1 MQWTLSSKPSFW
13 HQPKITPSNQHQPG
27 KDSEHVGRL
36 DMLDTPPLGHWQT
49 WIFPATAQGQSQ
61 RYWSATLLGHLKV
74 DNLRDFG
81 RLESCGFLMVV
92 CLFLSGFVSCSCGL
106 GMFRVW
112 TENTMLSSEM
122 EIHSLG
128 WLGLEA
134 QVDLAPEKNRSRV
147 SWLSC
152 PKHSQLYV
160 FIVNYLDMHFN
171 FMFGIMIRLPP
182 TVIYS
187 PPKSICPL
195 PHARLPADGEAVP
208 WRRDDSGKRV
218 VVPFSDCFVQK
229 DCLHQEGDE
238 DHCGYRVRICVL
250 KIYNCEFVFH
260 LRVATMNAAAT
271 KINSR
276 FEWNTI
282 KEIIHFG
289 VLHHFGKH

>member
-1 MQWTLSSKPSFW
+1 M
-13 HQPKITPSNQHQPG
+13 
-27 KDSEHVGRL
+27 
-36 DMLDTPPLGHWQT
+36 
-49 WIFPATAQGQSQ
+49 
-61 RYWSATLLGHLKV
+61 
-74 DNLRDFG
+74 
-81 RLESCGFLMVV
+81 
-92 CLFLSGFVSCSCGL
+92 SCGL

-134 QVDLAPEKNRSRV
+134 QVNLAPEKNRSRV

-171 FMFGIMIRLPP
+171 LMFGMMIRLPP
-182 TVIYS
+182 AAIS
-187 PPKSICPL
+187 SRPKSICPR

-218 VVPFSDCFVQK
+218 VVPFSACFVQT
-229 DCLHQEGDE
+229 DCKATKRAMWITVNIESE
-238 DHCGYRVRICVL
+238 YVFWRYTIS
-250 KIYNCEFVFH
+250 EFVFH
-260 LRVATMNAAAT
+260 LRVATMNASAT

-276 FEWNTI
+276 FEWNII

-289 VLHHFGKH
+289 VLHHFRKH